1 MAGMRWNPEVIQER
15 NHEDFGAKEAARPVS
30 KTGKKRE
37 RGKAGGQV
45 RRPAD
50 TDSELRLKWA
60 SAVAF
65 RRKNAVGEAESAA
78 RALTRHSGRAIYM

>member
-1 MAGMRWNPEVIQER
+1 MVGTRWNPEVIQER

-50 TDSELRLKWA
+50 TDSELRLG
-60 SAVAF
+60 SRS
-65 RRKNAVGEAESAA
+65 RRINAVGERRA
-78 RALTRHSGRAIYM
+78 RRAP